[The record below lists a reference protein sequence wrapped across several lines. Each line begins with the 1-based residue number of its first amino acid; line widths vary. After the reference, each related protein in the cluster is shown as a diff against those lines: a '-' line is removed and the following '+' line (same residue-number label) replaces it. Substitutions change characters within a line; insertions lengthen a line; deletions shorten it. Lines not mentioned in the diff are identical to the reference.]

1 MSTAPE
7 KGAAYQEL
15 VAGREFVVLD
25 IETTHTKATK
35 TAEAAFHPISV
46 GAVVLLNG
54 TRRETFHRLA
64 NPRVPVDRDSSAY
77 NGIRTADLTGQ
88 PDVAAVLA
96 ELDAFLAGHP
106 DAALV
111 CHNALFDVGHL
122 AAAYAR
128 AGMTPFDRLVFDTEF
143 LGVRL
148 KLPGVANFA
157 KLTDLATR
165 YGINTTLA
173 VPRAQARLHKAL
185 KDAQD
190 TAEVLDCLLAE
201 AALLGIATWDEFC
214 RVTKP
219 KRSSDI
225 AATVRRRRRMRA
237 PQIPAGHIRACH
249 GRTRLPARP
258 TEAALDAWTAQIA
271 ACVRLH
277 CPTIAE
283 KVLYDERHAPRLLDR
298 LTALLATTRDP
309 GDVGT
314 LLVALEPLLERL
326 DRPAARAWY
335 RANHQQIRDAQPCE
349 PHAACPACVAGRPCP
364 RDVIYRL
371 LTRRA
376 LDYGTTAAGVPVSL
390 LSKQVKKDLY
400 YGKSA
405 RKIDTWPAQGL
416 SDMAAHMLWVVV
428 QEARAKHQHTT
439 VSKLLASAVERGLHL
454 ADPHLAL
461 EVARHWARSPDR
473 DGDVEQLV
481 TTVLAKANSNP
492 GYLDLEVWFHG
503 SFRRAAAAR
512 QAAAGRITRQRKAD
526 PVRTPADIELRP
538 PQSTHTYRYQL
549 HRLPPAS

>member
-1 MSTAPE
+1 MSALE
-7 KGAAYQEL
+7 RGAAYREL
-15 VAGREFVVLD
+15 IASREFIVLD
-25 IETTHTKATK
+25 IETTHTKATR
-35 TAEAAFHPISV
+35 TADAAFHPISI

-54 TRRETFHRLA
+54 SRRETFHRLA
-64 NPRVPVDRDSSAY
+64 NPGVPVDKDSSAY
-77 NGIRTADLTGQ
+77 NGIRTPDLAGQ
-88 PDVAAVLA
+88 PDVATVLA
-96 ELDAFLAGHP
+96 ELDAFLSRHP

-128 AGMTPFDRLVFDTEF
+128 AGMAPFDRLAFDTEF

-173 VPRAQARLHKAL
+173 VPRAQERLHKAL

-201 AALLGIATWDEFC
+201 AALGGITSWDEFC
-214 RVTKP
+214 RVAKP
-219 KRSSDI
+219 KRSGDI
-225 AATVRRRRRMRA
+225 VATVRRRRRMRA
-237 PQIPAGHIRACH
+237 PQIPAAHVRTCH
-249 GRTRLPARP
+249 GRGRLPARLS
-258 TEAALDAWTAQIA
+258 EAALDGWAAQVT

-298 LTALLATTRDP
+298 LTALVATTREP
-309 GDVGT
+309 GDMGT
-314 LLVALEPLLERL
+314 LLTELEPLLERL

-335 RANHQQIRDAQPCE
+335 RANHQHSRDAKPCE

-364 RDVIYRL
+364 RDVIYQL

-376 LDYGTTAAGVPVSL
+376 LDYGTTAAGAPVSL

-400 YGKSA
+400 YGRSA

-416 SDMAAHMLWVVV
+416 SDMAAHMLWLVV

-439 VSKLLASAVERGLHL
+439 VSKLLASAVERRLHL

-461 EVARHWARSPDR
+461 EVARHWARTPDR
-473 DGDVEQLV
+473 DGDVEHLV
-481 TTVLAKANSNP
+481 TTVLAGATSNP
-492 GYLDLEVWFHG
+492 GHLDLEVWFHG
-503 SFRRAAAAR
+503 SFRRAAEARRAATD
-512 QAAAGRITRQRKAD
+512 RIARQRKAD
-526 PVRTPADIELRP
+526 PLRTPADIELRP
-538 PQSTHTYRYQL
+538 PHSTHTYRYQL
-549 HRLPPAS
+549 HRLPPAG

>member
-1 MSTAPE
+1 MSAQE
-7 KGAAYQEL
+7 KGAAYREL

-25 IETTHTKATK
+25 IETTRTKATR
-35 TAEAAFHPISV
+35 TADAAYHPISV

-54 TRRETFHRLA
+54 TRRATFHRLA
-64 NPRVPVDRDSSAY
+64 NPGVPVDKDSSAY

-88 PDVAAVLA
+88 PEVATVLA
-96 ELDAFLAGHP
+96 ELDAFLARYP
-106 DAALV
+106 DASLV

-122 AAAYAR
+122 ASAYAR
-128 AGMTPFDRLVFDTEF
+128 AGMAPFDRLVFDTEF

-165 YGINTTLA
+165 YGIDTALA

-201 AALLGIATWDEFC
+201 AALAGITSWEEFC
-214 RVTKP
+214 RVAKP
-219 KRSSDI
+219 KRSGDI

-237 PQIPAGHIRACH
+237 PQIPAGHVRSCH
-249 GRTRLPARP
+249 GRGRLPARP
-258 TEAALDAWTAQIA
+258 SEDALDAWTAKVA

-277 CPTIAE
+277 CPTIAA
-283 KVLYDERHAPRLLDR
+283 KVLYDERQAPRLLDR
-298 LTALLATTRDP
+298 LTGLLATSRDP
-309 GDVGT
+309 GDMGT
-314 LLVALEPLLERL
+314 LLVGLEPLLERL

-335 RANHQQIRDAQPCE
+335 KANHRHIRDAKPCE
-349 PHAACPACVAGRPCP
+349 PHAACPACVAGGPCP
-364 RDVIYRL
+364 RDVIYQL

-416 SDMAAHMLWVVV
+416 SDVAAHMLWVVV

-439 VSKLLASAVERGLHL
+439 VSKLLASAVERDLQL

-481 TTVLAKANSNP
+481 TAVLAGATSNP
-492 GYLDLEVWFHG
+492 GYGDLEAWFHG
-503 SFRRAAAAR
+503 SFRRAAEARHAAAR
-512 QAAAGRITRQRKAD
+512 VPRPRKAD
-526 PVRTPADIELRP
+526 PRRTPADIELRP
-538 PQSTHTYRYQL
+538 PESSHTYRYQL
-549 HRLPPAS
+549 HRLPPAG